1 MEHPVDARASRRVL
15 VLGRIA
21 LVWAVAL
28 VVRLFMLQILDH
40 EELKRAAAAQHQHS
54 FTIPADRGEILDR
67 TGHPMAISVR
77 TKSVVINPRRVRN
90 PEFFAGLVAPLVG
103 WTPADLRN
111 RIEELQARTGAG
123 RGYLL
128 LKRHITDEEEARL
141 RRLPFDVVEF
151 QRDWRRE
158 YPNRATGAHVVGTVD
173 INNEGNSGIEQSLNS
188 GLKGKPGLMRALTD
202 SLLDRYY
209 SWVEKESEQGENVT
223 LTLHNVIQHDVERD
237 LAAGVAESGAQS
249 GSVVVMDPRN
259 GEVLALANYPT
270 FDPTE
275 EIPNTPEARHAAL
288 EARRNIA
295 VTAPCEPGSVMK
307 MISVTMGLDSGR
319 FTPETPIFCENGSFP
334 RPGRPPIR
342 DAHHYGT
349 LPLSMVLVKSSNIG
363 VAKISIAVGPKSLYE
378 YLRKFGMGE
387 KTGVELA
394 GESRGILRRQE
405 CNGRNDQGCWT
416 PTSHE
421 YIAFGHEIS
430 ATAIQLARAVS
441 VIANG
446 GLLVDP
452 HLVLRRERPQFRGSV
467 TIPVAAQ
474 EPKRVL
480 RAETAFTVRRIMQQV
495 VLEGTGRRAKIP
507 GYSSGGKTGSAEV
520 FENGAWNRHK
530 HNSSFIGFAPVTNP
544 RVVVVV
550 TLSGTPRQGG
560 IAAAPVFSKVALSA
574 LRVLQVPKDE
584 PETDVQP
591 EMLLARKSVEPETT
605 PVAEPAPASQKSAG
619 KALQNPQ
626 PEPPPFNG
634 ILSGPRVPDFTGK
647 PVVAVLRESA
657 ALGLPVEIVGSGR
670 ARIQHPA
677 PGSILPEGRRV
688 QVEFS
693 RP

>member
-1 MEHPVDARASRRVL
+1 MEHPVDVRASRRVL

-21 LVWAVAL
+21 LFWAGAL
-28 VVRLFMLQILDH
+28 LVRLFILQVLDH
-40 EELKRAAAAQHQHS
+40 EELKKAAAAQQQHS

-77 TKSVVINPRRVRN
+77 TKSVVINPQRVRS
-90 PEFFAGLVAPLVG
+90 PGFFAGLVAPLVG
-103 WTPADLRN
+103 WTPA
-111 RIEELQARTGAG
+111 ELQARIEEQQARTGSG

-128 LKRHITDEEEARL
+128 LKRHITDEQEDRL
-141 RRLPFDVVEF
+141 RRLPFDFIEF

-158 YPNRATGAHVVGTVD
+158 YPNGVTGSHVVGTVD
-173 INNEGNSGIEQSLNS
+173 VNNEGNSGIEQALNS
-188 GLKGKPGLMRALTD
+188 ELKGKPGLLRALTD

-223 LTLHNVIQHDVERD
+223 LTLHNVIQHDVERY

-259 GEVLALANYPT
+259 GEILALANYPT

-275 EIPNTPEARHAAL
+275 EIPDTPALRRAAL

-319 FTPETPIFCENGSFP
+319 FTPETPVFCENGSFP
-334 RPGRPPIR
+334 RPGRRPIR

-363 VAKISIAVGPKSLYE
+363 VAKVSIALGPKSLYD
-378 YLRKFGMGE
+378 YLRRFGMGE
-387 KTGVELA
+387 KTGIELP
-394 GESRGILRRQE
+394 GESRGMLRRQE
-405 CNGRNDQGCWT
+405 CNSRNDPGCWT

-421 YIAFGHEIS
+421 YIAFGHEIG
-430 ATAIQLARAVS
+430 ATALQLARAVS

-446 GLLVDP
+446 GLLMNP
-452 HLVLRRERPQFRGSV
+452 HFVMSKERPQFRGAT
-467 TIPVAAQ
+467 TIPVLAA

-495 VLEGTGRRAKIP
+495 VIEGTGRRARIP

-584 PETDVQP
+584 PETDVKP
-591 EMLLARKSVEPETT
+591 EMLLAHDRGEPETT
-605 PVAEPAPASQKSAG
+605 PVVELEQPAAPLEPARQDA
-619 KALQNPQ
+619 Q
-626 PEPPPFNG
+626 PEPLPFDGN
-634 ILSGPRVPDFTGK
+634 LTGPRVPDFTGK

-657 ALGLPVEIVGSGR
+657 ALGLPVEIVGRGR
-670 ARIQHPA
+670 ARVQHPA
-677 PGSILPEGRRV
+677 PGAILPEGRRV